1 MVNNHTRAAR
11 RQKPNTD
18 RTLHTVVVFMYATAA
33 VWLIAA
39 IRTATTLTGWP
50 AVFCLAVAAIFGLW
64 AWRLPAWTKK
74 ETNHHEQ

>member
-1 MVNNHTRAAR
+1 MSNQTRMHAAR

-18 RTLHTVVVFMYATAA
+18 RTLHTVVVMMYATAT

-39 IRTATTLTGWP
+39 IRTATTLTPWP
-50 AVFCLAVAAIFGLW
+50 AVFCLIVAGLFAYS

-74 ETNHHEQ
+74 SNHDEQ